1 MQRGST
7 WSSCI
12 KPKQRTISPR
22 RVRNS
27 SAEDVVSMRW
37 CGSQNLPVCSD
48 VVCQVRHNGSKFW
61 RQTANN
67 RSHRRPSLEVPSAVS
82 RLLPSPRNRCW
93 KVLRCQRPFGSCCCC
108 WAVVCRTGCCLS
120 AQPAF
125 SSFHREEAL
134 VVILA
139 RRGSDVF
146 LKVASGPRR
155 DGSATD
161 CGIGLEVGKKN
172 NARMTRGRLIG
183 WSRGL
188 RGWISKKSRWVS
200 QLNNCRLLLCA
211 GQPRL
216 RSRKSWMDEGK
227 KKPTRVRRSKW
238 FA

>member
-1 MQRGST
+1 MQCNST
-7 WSSCI
+7 WSSCL
-12 KPKQRTISPR
+12 KPKQRAISPQN
-22 RVRNS
+22 VRNS

-37 CGSQNLPVCSD
+37 YGPQNLLVCSD
-48 VVCQVRHNGSKFW
+48 VVCQVRHNVRNFW

-67 RSHRRPSLEVPSAVS
+67 RSPRRPSLGASSAVS
-82 RLLPSPRNRCW
+82 RPLSESRNRCW
-93 KVLRCQRPFGSCCCC
+93 KVRFGSCCC

-125 SSFHREEAL
+125 SNFHRAEAL

-161 CGIGLEVGKKN
+161 CGIGLEVGKKH

-183 WSRGL
+183 WLRGL
-188 RGWISKKSRWVS
+188 RGWIS
-200 QLNNCRLLLCA
+200 
-211 GQPRL
+211 
-216 RSRKSWMDEGK
+216 
-227 KKPTRVRRSKW
+227 
-238 FA
+238 